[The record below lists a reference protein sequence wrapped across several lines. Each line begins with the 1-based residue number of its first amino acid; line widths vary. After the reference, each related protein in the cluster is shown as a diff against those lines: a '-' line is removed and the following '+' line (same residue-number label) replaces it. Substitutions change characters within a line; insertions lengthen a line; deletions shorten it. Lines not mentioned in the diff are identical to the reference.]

1 MRSTTRYSPFCVMK
15 KDILTLKKELLS
27 EVRRVV
33 IKVGSSVL
41 TAGGDD
47 LYQGI
52 FKKIA
57 KSISSLKERG
67 YDIVVV
73 SSGAVAAGRKSLTCV
88 DKPANI
94 PQKQASAAIG
104 QVRLMRHYEEC
115 FNAYQQKTAQVLLTH
130 DALSDRKKFLNA
142 RNTLFTLLQCG
153 IIPIINENDSVV
165 VDEIKF
171 GDNDILSALVTNLV
185 DADLLLVLTDRDGLF
200 VLDPQHHKNASL
212 IKVVQEI
219 TPKIEELAKGTTS
232 RLGTGGM
239 LTKIDAAK
247 KASLYGIPTIVVN
260 GNTDDI
266 IGKVFTGEE
275 VGTFFLP
282 RKTRLSSRKH
292 WIAFNRHAKGTLI
305 VDDGAKKAIVE
316 RGKSLLS
323 SGLVDVK
330 GFFDFGDAV
339 ICVDT
344 HGLEFARGLV
354 NYKEEEVMKLKGRH
368 SRDIEKVLGYKYYD
382 EIIHRDDLVVLEA
395 T

>member
-1 MRSTTRYSPFCVMK
+1 MK
-15 KDILTLKKELLS
+15 KDILTLRKELLGD
-27 EVRRVV
+27 VKRVV
-33 IKVGSSVL
+33 IKVGSNVL

-47 LYQGI
+47 LHRGV
-52 FKKIA
+52 FRKMA

-67 YDIVVV
+67 YDLVMV

-94 PQKQASAAIG
+94 PQKQAAAAIG
-104 QVRLMRHYEEC
+104 QVRLMRNYEEC
-115 FNAYQQKTAQVLLTH
+115 FNKYRQKTAQVLLTH
-130 DALSDRKKFLNA
+130 DALSDRQKFLNA

-185 DADLLLVLTDRDGLF
+185 DADLLLILTDRDGLF
-200 VLDPQHHKNASL
+200 AQDPQHHTNASL
-212 IKVVQEI
+212 IKVVEEI
-219 TPKIEELAKGTTS
+219 TPNIEALAKGTTS
-232 RLGTGGM
+232 RRGTGGM
-239 LTKIDAAK
+239 VSKIDAAR

-260 GNTDDI
+260 GTTEDI
-266 IGKVFTGEE
+266 IGKVFAGEE

-292 WIAFNRHAKGTLI
+292 WIAFNRQAKGTLV

-316 RGKSLLS
+316 GGKSLLS

-330 GFFDFGDAV
+330 GLFDFGDAV
-339 ICVDT
+339 MCVDMN
-344 HGLEFARGLV
+344 GCEFARGLV
-354 NYKEEEVMKLKGRH
+354 NYTAEEVMKLKGLH
-368 SRDIEKVLGYKYYD
+368 SREIEKVLGYKYYD
-382 EIIHRDDLVVLEA
+382 EIIHRDDLVVFEA